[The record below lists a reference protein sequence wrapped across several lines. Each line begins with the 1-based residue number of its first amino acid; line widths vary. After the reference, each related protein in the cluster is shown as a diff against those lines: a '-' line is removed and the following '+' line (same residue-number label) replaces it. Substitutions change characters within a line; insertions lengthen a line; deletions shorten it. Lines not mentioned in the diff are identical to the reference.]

1 MFSSTRVFAYAT
13 SLVAVL
19 ASVACSTSG
28 ARPVAAAAAP
38 LDCRGGVVHSE
49 EDAARLEGCE
59 TIVGDLEIKNSDLID
74 LEQLSSLRRVTGKLS
89 VTDNSKLIS
98 LAGLKGIERAGSV
111 DIHSNPLLCA
121 YFGLLTGLKQVDQPL
136 ELSKNRGL
144 SERDVRAMIERVDV
158 RAPANDDLGR
168 QASL

>member
-1 MFSSTRVFAYAT
+1 
-13 SLVAVL
+13 
-19 ASVACSTSG
+19 
-28 ARPVAAAAAP
+28 
-38 LDCRGGVVHSE
+38 VHSE
-49 EDAARLEGCE
+49 EDAARFEGCQ
-59 TIVGDLEIKNSDLID
+59 TIVGDLEVANSDLTD
-74 LEQLSSLRRVTGKLS
+74 LEQLRSVRRVTGKLS
-89 VTDNSKLIS
+89 VTDNGKLIS

-144 SERDVRAMIERVDV
+144 SERDVRAMLERVEV
-158 RAPANDDLGR
+158 RAKTDMGR